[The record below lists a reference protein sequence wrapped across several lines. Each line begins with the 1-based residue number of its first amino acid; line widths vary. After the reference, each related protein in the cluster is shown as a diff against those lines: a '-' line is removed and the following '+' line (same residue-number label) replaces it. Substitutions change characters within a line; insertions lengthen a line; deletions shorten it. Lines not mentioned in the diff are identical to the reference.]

1 MGNVEALTD
10 WLHGTRPWVSG
21 WYNVKTAAR
30 KGDWFAHWNG
40 QAWSAAYEDQH
51 AMALGRVS
59 ITPRDMRYFMGLQR
73 PFRGFK
79 VKP

>member
-1 MGNVEALTD
+1 MGVAEALTD
-10 WLHGTRPWVSG
+10 WLLGPKPEHVG
-21 WYNVKTAAR
+21 WYNVRTAAR
-30 KGDWFAHWNG
+30 TGDWFAHWNG
-40 QAWSAAYEDQH
+40 TAWSAAYEDLH

-59 ITPRDMRYFMGLQR
+59 IKPRDMRYFMGLQR